1 MNWTILNQHGLGLDN
16 GGQKKSQQN
25 KCYLNA
31 IIQCLANT
39 APFAQWLLCEVN
51 DDQCKSDVS

>member
-1 MNWTILNQHGLGLDN
+1 MEWNVLTQHGLGLHN
-16 GGQKKSQQN
+16 HGHAKHQQN

-39 APFAQWLLCEVN
+39 APFAQWLLCEAEDN
-51 DDQCKSDVS
+51 QCTHII